1 MISAKNL
8 KPTKPFVKA
17 GQATETVNL
26 HALITCPFSQKA
38 FCFWEVKMD
47 KAQLQADIDAAE
59 DALRAVRATLTDSQ
73 WTEFLFLAHC
83 EFNNQQA
90 VEVEKWNGALH
101 VLDSI
106 ARGSL

>member
-1 MISAKNL
+1 MFL
-8 KPTKPFVKA
+8 
-17 GQATETVNL
+17 
-26 HALITCPFSQKA
+26 
-38 FCFWEVKMD
+38 EVEMD
-47 KAQLQADIDAAE
+47 KAQNRIRYLALLQADIDAAE

-83 EFNNQQA
+83 EFDNQQA

>member
-1 MISAKNL
+1 MFL
-8 KPTKPFVKA
+8 
-17 GQATETVNL
+17 
-26 HALITCPFSQKA
+26 
-38 FCFWEVKMD
+38 EVKMD
-47 KAQLQADIDAAE
+47 KAENRIRYLAQLQADIDAAE

-83 EFNNQQA
+83 EFNNQQE